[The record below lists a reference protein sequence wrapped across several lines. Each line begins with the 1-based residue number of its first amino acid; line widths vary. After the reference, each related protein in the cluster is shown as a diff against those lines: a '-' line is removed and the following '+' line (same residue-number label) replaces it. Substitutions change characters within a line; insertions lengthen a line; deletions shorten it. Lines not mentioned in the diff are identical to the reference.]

1 MKRAGGAG
9 FRRFGRGSGAE
20 RVTTAFDYV
29 LVGGGLQNALL
40 ALALRARRPGA
51 KVALVERA
59 ASLGGNHTW
68 SFHEGDVPEA
78 AQEWVEPLVAHRW
91 PSYEVRFPGLE
102 RTLRQGYATIPS
114 TRVDAVVRERLAG
127 GPGCAVITGTA
138 AVEVGP
144 HEVRLGDG
152 RALEGTL
159 VVDARG
165 PGPRGTA
172 GGAGFQKFVGLELRL
187 ERKVAPARP
196 LIMDATVTQADG
208 FRFVYVLP
216 LAEDRV
222 LVEDTYFSDT
232 DVLVREA
239 LRERVFAYAQEKGL
253 SPFSVVREEDGV
265 LPLPWTGPLPRPFD
279 SPLRAGYAGGF
290 FHPVTGYSFPVAVR
304 LASLLA
310 SLPPERAL
318 GAELQAFARRHRAQA
333 RFTHLL
339 NWLMFRAYPPPSRWH
354 VLERFYREMPED
366 TIRRFYAL
374 DMTVKDRARLLL
386 GRPPRGFSFRLA
398 WAHLQAA

>member
-1 MKRAGGAG
+1 MT
-9 FRRFGRGSGAE
+9 
-20 RVTTAFDYV
+20 VAFDYV

-51 KVALVERA
+51 RVAVVERE

-78 AQEWVEPLVAHRW
+78 SRDWVEPLVAHRW
-91 PSYEVRFPGLE
+91 PSYDVRFPGLE
-102 RTLRQGYATIPS
+102 RTLRHAYATIPS
-114 TRVDAVVRERLAG
+114 ARMDGVVRDRLAG
-127 GPGCAVITGTA
+127 APGCEVITGRA
-138 AVEVGP
+138 AVAVGP
-144 HEVRLGDG
+144 RVVRLEDG

-165 PGPRGTA
+165 PGRRETS
-172 GGAGFQKFVGLELRL
+172 GGAGFQKFVGLELRV
-187 ERKVAPARP
+187 EGKAPPARP
-196 LIMDATVTQADG
+196 VVMDATVPQADG

-232 DVLVREA
+232 DLLERETLRARVLG
-239 LRERVFAYAQEKGL
+239 YAKEKGL
-253 SPFSVVREEDGV
+253 SPFSVLREEEGV
-265 LPLPWTGPLPRPFD
+265 LPLPWAGPLPRPLD
-279 SPLRAGYAGGF
+279 SPLLAGYAGGF

-318 GAELQAFARRHRAQA
+318 GPELDAFARRHRAQA
-333 RFTHLL
+333 RFAHVL
-339 NWLMFRAYPPPSRWH
+339 NWLMFQAYPPPSRWH

-374 DMTVKDRARLLL
+374 DMTVGDRARLLL
-386 GRPPRGFSFRLA
+386 GRPPRGFSLRLA

>member
-1 MKRAGGAG
+1 MTVG
-9 FRRFGRGSGAE
+9 
-20 RVTTAFDYV
+20 FDYV
-29 LVGGGLQNALL
+29 LVGGGLQNALI
-40 ALALRARRPGA
+40 ALALRARRPTA
-51 KVALVERA
+51 RIALVERA

-68 SFHEGDVPEA
+68 SFHGGDVPEEA
-78 AQEWVEPLVAHRW
+78 RRWVDPLVAHRW
-91 PSYEVRFPGLE
+91 PSYDVRFPGLE
-102 RTLRQGYATIPS
+102 RTLRHAYATIPS
-114 TRVDAVVRERLAG
+114 ARVDAVVRERLAG
-127 GPGCAVITGTA
+127 APGCALITGTA

-144 HEVRLGDG
+144 RVVRLEDG

-165 PGPRGTA
+165 PGGREAG

-187 ERKVAPARP
+187 ERKSAPARP
-196 LIMDATVTQADG
+196 VIMDATVPQADG
-208 FRFVYVLP
+208 FHFVYVLP

-232 DVLVREA
+232 DRLDREA
-239 LRERVFAYAQEKGL
+239 LRARVLAYARDKGL
-253 SPFSVVREEDGV
+253 GPFEVVREEEGV
-265 LPLPWTGPLPRPFD
+265 LPLPWSGPLPRPFD
-279 SPLRAGYAGGF
+279 SPLLAGYAGGF

-318 GAELQAFARRHRAQA
+318 GPGLQSLARRHRAQV
-333 RFTHLL
+333 RFAHLL
-339 NWLMFRAYPPPSRWH
+339 NWLMFRAYPPASRWH

-374 DMTVKDRARLLL
+374 ETTAMDRARLLL
-386 GRPPRGFSFRLA
+386 GRPPRGFSVRLA
-398 WAHLQAA
+398 WAHLQTT

>member
-1 MKRAGGAG
+1 M
-9 FRRFGRGSGAE
+9 
-20 RVTTAFDYV
+20 TTAFDYV

-51 KVALVERA
+51 RVALVERA
-59 ASLGGNHTW
+59 AALGGNHTW

-78 AQEWVEPLVAHRW
+78 AREWVEPLVARRW
-91 PSYEVRFPGLE
+91 PAYEVRFPGLE
-102 RTLRQGYATIPS
+102 RTLRHAYATIPS
-114 TRVDAVVRERLAG
+114 ARVDAVVRDRLAEA
-127 GPGCAVITGTA
+127 PGCAVITGAA

-144 HEVRLGDG
+144 HLVRLEDG

-165 PGPRGTA
+165 PGHGKPE
-172 GGAGFQKFVGLELRL
+172 GGAGFQKFVGVELRL
-187 ERKVAPARP
+187 EKPIAPAQP
-196 LIMDATVTQADG
+196 VVMDATVPQADG

-222 LVEDTYFSDT
+222 LVEDTYFSDS
-232 DVLVREA
+232 DLLDRGA
-239 LRERVFAYAQEKGL
+239 LRQRALAYAHEKGFG
-253 SPFSVVREEDGV
+253 PFSVVREEEGV
-265 LPLPWTGPLPRPFD
+265 LPLPWSGPLPRPFD
-279 SPLRAGYAGGF
+279 PPLVAGYAGGF

-304 LASLLA
+304 LASLVA

-333 RFTHLL
+333 RFAHLL
-339 NWLMFRAYPPPSRWH
+339 NWLMFRAYPPASRWH
-354 VLERFYREMPED
+354 VLERFYREMPEE

-374 DMTVKDRARLLL
+374 DMTVEDRARLLL

>member
-1 MKRAGGAG
+1 
-9 FRRFGRGSGAE
+9 
-20 RVTTAFDYV
+20 VTAAFDYV

-40 ALALRARRPGA
+40 TLALRARAPGA
-51 KVALVERA
+51 RIALVEREA
-59 ASLGGNHTW
+59 ALGGNHTW
-68 SFHEGDVPEA
+68 SFHEGDLPESA
-78 AQEWVEPLVAHRW
+78 REWVEPLVARRW
-91 PSYEVRFPGLE
+91 ASYDVRFPGLE
-102 RTLRQGYATIPS
+102 RTLRHAYATIPS
-114 TRVDAVVRERLAG
+114 ARVDAVVRARLDGA
-127 GPGCAVITGTA
+127 PGCEVVTGSA

-144 HEVRLGDG
+144 RVVRLEDG
-152 RALEGTL
+152 RVLEGTL

-165 PGPRGTA
+165 PGRRDAA

-187 ERKVAPARP
+187 EGRAAPARP
-196 LIMDATVTQADG
+196 VVMDATVPQRDG

-232 DVLVREA
+232 DVLERET
-239 LRERVFAYAQEKGL
+239 LRERALAYAREKGL
-253 SPFSVVREEDGV
+253 SPFSVVREEEGV
-265 LPLPWTGPLPRPFD
+265 LPLPWAGPLPRAEG
-279 SPLRAGYAGGF
+279 SPLVAGYAGGF
-290 FHPVTGYSFPVAVR
+290 FHPVTGYSFPVAAR
-304 LASLLA
+304 LASLVA

-318 GAELQAFARRHRAQA
+318 GPELRTFARRHRAQA
-333 RFTHLL
+333 RFAHVL
-339 NWLMFRAYPPPSRWH
+339 NWLMFQAYPPSSRWH

-374 DMTVKDRARLLL
+374 DMTVGDRARLLL

>member
-1 MKRAGGAG
+1 
-9 FRRFGRGSGAE
+9 
-20 RVTTAFDYV
+20 VTAAFDYV

-51 KVALVERA
+51 RVALVERA

-78 AQEWVEPLVAHRW
+78 AREWVEPLVAHRW
-91 PSYEVRFPGLE
+91 PSYDVRFPGLA
-102 RTLRQGYATIPS
+102 RTLRHAYATIPS
-114 TRVDAVVRERLAG
+114 ARVDAVVRERLAG
-127 GPGCAVITGTA
+127 SAGCALWTGAA
-138 AVEVGP
+138 AVEIGP
-144 HEVRLGDG
+144 RVVRLEDG
-152 RALEGTL
+152 RKLEGTL

-165 PGPRGTA
+165 PGRRETG
-172 GGAGFQKFVGLELRL
+172 GGAGFQKFVGVELRL
-187 ERKVAPARP
+187 ERKVAPERP
-196 LIMDATVTQADG
+196 VVMDATVAQADG

-222 LVEDTYFSDT
+222 LVEDTYFSDS
-232 DVLVREA
+232 DVLERGA
-239 LRERVFAYAQEKGL
+239 LRERALAYAREKGL
-253 SPFSVVREEDGV
+253 SPFSVVREEEGV
-265 LPLPWTGPLPRPFD
+265 LPLPWAGPLPRPSD

-310 SLPPERAL
+310 SLPPEAAL
-318 GAELQAFARRHRAQA
+318 GPGLHAFARRHRAQA
-333 RFTHLL
+333 RFAHLL

-374 DMTVKDRARLLL
+374 DMTVGDRARLLL
-386 GRPPRGFSFRLA
+386 GRPPRGFSLRLA

>member
-1 MKRAGGAG
+1 
-9 FRRFGRGSGAE
+9 
-20 RVTTAFDYV
+20 VTSAFDYV

-40 ALALRARRPGA
+40 ALALRARRPGSR
-51 KVALVERA
+51 VALVERA

-78 AQEWVEPLVAHRW
+78 AREWVEPLVARRW
-91 PSYEVRFPGLE
+91 PSYDVRFPGLE
-102 RTLRQGYATIPS
+102 RTLRHAYATIPS
-114 TRVDAVVRERLAG
+114 ARVDAVVRERLSG
-127 GPGCAVITGTA
+127 VPGCSVITGATA
-138 AVEVGP
+138 IEVGP
-144 HEVRLGDG
+144 HRVRLEDG

-165 PGPRGTA
+165 PDHGKPV
-172 GGAGFQKFVGLELRL
+172 GGAGFQKFVGVELRL
-187 ERKVAPARP
+187 EKPIAPARP
-196 LIMDATVTQADG
+196 VVMDATVPQADG

-222 LVEDTYFSDT
+222 LVEDTTFSDT
-232 DVLVREA
+232 DLLDRGA
-239 LRERVFAYAQEKGL
+239 LRERALAYAREKGL
-253 SPFSVVREEDGV
+253 SPFAVVREEEGV
-265 LPLPWTGPLPRPFD
+265 LPLPWSGPLPRPFD
-279 SPLRAGYAGGF
+279 PPLVAGYAGGF

-304 LASLLA
+304 LASLVA

-333 RFTHLL
+333 RFAHLL
-339 NWLMFRAYPPPSRWH
+339 NWLMFQAYPPPSRWQ

>member
-1 MKRAGGAG
+1 MTA
-9 FRRFGRGSGAE
+9 
-20 RVTTAFDYV
+20 AFDYV

-51 KVALVERA
+51 RVALVERA
-59 ASLGGNHTW
+59 AALGGNHTW

-78 AQEWVEPLVAHRW
+78 AREWVEPLVARRW
-91 PSYEVRFPGLE
+91 PAYEVRFPGLE
-102 RTLRQGYATIPS
+102 RILRHAYATIPS
-114 TRVDAVVRERLAG
+114 ARLDAVVRDRLAEA
-127 GPGCAVITGTA
+127 PGCAVITGAA

-144 HEVRLGDG
+144 HVVRLEDG

-165 PGPRGTA
+165 PGHGRPG
-172 GGAGFQKFVGLELRL
+172 GGAGFQKFVGVELRL
-187 ERKVAPARP
+187 EKPIAPAQP
-196 LIMDATVTQADG
+196 IVMDATVPQADG

-222 LVEDTYFSDT
+222 LVEDTYFSDS
-232 DVLVREA
+232 DLLDRGA
-239 LRERVFAYAQEKGL
+239 LRQRALAYAHEKGL
-253 SPFSVVREEDGV
+253 SPFSVVREEEGV
-265 LPLPWTGPLPRPFD
+265 LPLPWSGPLPCPFD
-279 SPLRAGYAGGF
+279 PPLVAGYAGGF
-290 FHPVTGYSFPVAVR
+290 FHPVTGYSLPVAVR
-304 LASLLA
+304 LASLVA

-333 RFTHLL
+333 RFAHLL
-339 NWLMFRAYPPPSRWH
+339 NWLMFQAYPPPSRWH

>member
-1 MKRAGGAG
+1 MR
-9 FRRFGRGSGAE
+9 
-20 RVTTAFDYV
+20 TAFDYV

-51 KVALVERA
+51 RVALVERA
-59 ASLGGNHTW
+59 ESLGGNHTW

-78 AQEWVEPLVAHRW
+78 AREWVEPLVARRW
-91 PSYEVRFPGLE
+91 PSYDVRFPGLE
-102 RTLRQGYATIPS
+102 RTLRHAYATIPS
-114 TRVDAVVRERLAG
+114 ARVDAVVRERFAG
-127 GPGCAVITGTA
+127 APGCEVITGSA
-138 AVEVGP
+138 AVAVGP
-144 HEVRLGDG
+144 RVVRLEDG
-152 RALEGTL
+152 RALEATL

-165 PGPRGTA
+165 PDHGKPMGGT
-172 GGAGFQKFVGLELRL
+172 GFQKFVGVELRL
-187 ERKVAPARP
+187 EKPIAPARP
-196 LIMDATVTQADG
+196 VVMDATVPQADG

-216 LAEDRV
+216 LAEDHV

-232 DVLVREA
+232 DLLDRGA
-239 LRERVFAYAQEKGL
+239 LRERALDYAREKGL
-253 SPFSVVREEDGV
+253 SPFSVVREEEGV
-265 LPLPWTGPLPRPFD
+265 LPLPWSGPLPRPFD
-279 SPLRAGYAGGF
+279 PPLVAGYAGGF

-304 LASLLA
+304 LASLVA

-333 RFTHLL
+333 RFAHLL
-339 NWLMFRAYPPPSRWH
+339 NWLMFRAYPPPCRWH